1 MILGLPI
8 DVGNNAGSVECSSGS
23 DRARC
28 GGLNMMVFW
37 QTLFCA
43 LALVVTLVLPF
54 CLFYYEAVDEVEVL
68 GKRTTR
74 SMACLIAARCGA
86 LLLLAATPPRPRSP
100 PPFPPSRFPSAAR
113 RRPWRAAVR

>member
-68 GKRTTR
+68 GKRTTL

-86 LLLLAATPPRPRSP
+86 LLPAATPPRPPRPLGSLPPRS
-100 PPFPPSRFPSAAR
+100 SAAR
-113 RRPWRAAVR
+113 RRP